1 MMPSIRARTV
11 LAPFALGAAVTLA
24 LLLATYA
31 IAAADTGPP
40 SLASESGIAAWW
52 QSGALA
58 GPIVAVVA
66 VILVGLE
73 RLSVTRWPGLGW
85 LRRGSMRAYLSIT
98 IGAVVG
104 LLPQAADGSLSMG
117 GVSVAL
123 LGGLVA
129 FRPGGGEPR
138 PVTERAGEIE
148 A

>member
-1 MMPSIRARTV
+1 MIRRRDF
-11 LAPFALGAAVTLA
+11 LISPLLGAAA
-24 LLLATYA
+24 MGLLVLVAYYSQAWGGT
-31 IAAADTGPP
+31 DGPP

-66 VILVGLE
+66 VILVILE

-85 LRRGSMRAYLSIT
+85 LRRGSVRAYLSIS

-129 FRPGGGEPR
+129 FRPGGGEAR

>member
-1 MMPSIRARTV
+1 MKPIRIVTV
-11 LAPFALGAAVTLA
+11 VAPLVLVFTVTLG
-24 LLLATYA
+24 LLFIVQAS
-31 IAAADTGPP
+31 ADTGPP
-40 SLASESGIAAWW
+40 SLASESGLAAWW

-66 VILVGLE
+66 VLLVILE

-85 LRRGSMRAYLSIT
+85 LRRGSVRAYLSIS

-129 FRPGGGEPR
+129 FRPGGGEAR